1 MNNLTITARLT
12 NRENIS
18 FKQYLREIAEIK
30 PFTPEEEV
38 ECAEKASLGDEQA
51 REQLV
56 LRNLRFVVSVAKQY
70 VTPQTKL
77 EDLVNEGNIGLITA
91 SKKFKPELGFRFISY
106 AVWWIRKVIIEHLAN
121 YGRIVRLPANK
132 LNSLSKLDKQI
143 HLLEQKLGRD
153 VSIIEVVEEFSSEM
167 DIGFTTSKDSD
178 YKKLKDEYQF
188 LGVLTDYAVDSLDRQ
203 IGGEDGDA
211 NTTSLGDVISVEGG
225 YEPTDANMHTAD
237 IRKTIEYGLN
247 KLKPR
252 DKEIMISLFGLDG
265 TFPKSLKDV
274 GDEFDITREMVR
286 QIRDKSLKKLEK
298 YLGKTELF
306 KQ

>member
-1 MNNLTITARLT
+1 MNNLTITTRLT
-12 NRENIS
+12 NRENLS

-30 PFTPEEEV
+30 PFTPEEEI
-38 ECAEKASLGDEQA
+38 ECAEKACKGDEQA

-106 AVWWIRKVIIEHLAN
+106 AVWWVRKVIIEHLAN

-153 VSIIEVVEEFSSEM
+153 VSIIEVIDEFSSEM
-167 DIGFTTSKDSD
+167 DIGFTTSNDSD

-188 LGVLTDYAVDSLDRQ
+188 LGVLTDYSVDSLDRQ
-203 IGGEDGDA
+203 IGDEADS
-211 NTTSLGDVISVEGG
+211 NVTSLGDIIMVEGG
-225 YEPTDANMHTAD
+225 YEPTDANMHIAD
-237 IRKTIEYGLN
+237 VRKTIDYALN
-247 KLKPR
+247 KLKSR
-252 DKEIMISLFGLDG
+252 DRDIMVSLFGLDG

-274 GDEFDITREMVR
+274 GDQFGITREMVR
-286 QIRDKSLKKLEK
+286 QIKDKSLKKLEK
-298 YLGKTELF
+298 YFGNTEIF
-306 KQ
+306 K

>member
-12 NRENIS
+12 NRDNLS
-18 FKQYLREIAEIK
+18 FKQYLREVAEIK
-30 PFTPEEEV
+30 PFTPEEEI
-38 ECAEKASLGDEQA
+38 ECAEKASKGDTDA
-51 REQLV
+51 MEQLV

-70 VTPQTKL
+70 VTPQTHL

-91 SKKFKPELGFRFISY
+91 SKKFRPEMGFRFISY
-106 AVWWIRKVIIEHLAN
+106 AVWWIRKLIIEHLAQ

-153 VSIIEVVEEFSSEM
+153 VSIIEVVEEFGSEL
-167 DIGFTTSKDSD
+167 DLGFTTSDDSE

-188 LGVLTDYAVDSLDRQ
+188 LGVLSDYSVDSLDKQ
-203 IGGEDGDA
+203 IGGEDGDSNA
-211 NTTSLGDVISVEGG
+211 STLIDVITVDGS
-225 YEPTDANMHTAD
+225 YEPTDAGVQQNDVRRTLD
-237 IRKTIEYGLN
+237 IALN

-252 DKEIMISLFGLDG
+252 DKKIMISLFGLDG

-286 QIRDKSLKKLEK
+286 QIKEKSLKVLQKH
-298 YLGKTELF
+298 LGKSELF
-306 KQ
+306 K